1 MDPVAKSSDGGMKRL
16 FFFLTALICITSMQA
31 EGRVTNPYPTAVLR
45 QGDVYLLK
53 GKDNWQRLTHWGDV
67 QWLCWMSTDT
77 LCFERKRTTG
87 LKDSADWRGFE
98 VVRDLFMATR
108 DGKILGQFTADHF
121 TEEPSP
127 SPMRA
132 RALFAHRPD
141 WLTQEYE
148 IWETIRP
155 NIRNRPLGIRGHMPD
170 ASANQRWTAAALN
183 GEGPSGVG
191 LYRYPTNDSYRK
203 IEGPHT
209 RPRFSPNNVWYA
221 FLSYP
226 SDPDS
231 CGIYAYEIPDGD
243 VKFILR
249 TPEGFVRICDFGWSR
264 DGFAFILVLEDAAG
278 KRDAFFYDM
287 ELKSLQRLSDTGD
300 IDQASTWH

>member
-1 MDPVAKSSDGGMKRL
+1 MAPVVKQVDGFMRK
-16 FFFLTALICITSMQA
+16 FFCILAALCIGAISVSQA
-31 EGRVTNPYPTAVLR
+31 RVTNPYPTAVLR
-45 QGDVYLLK
+45 EGDIYLLK
-53 GKDNWQRLTHWGDV
+53 AKDDWQRLTHWGDV

-77 LCFERKRTTG
+77 LCFERKRMTG
-87 LKDSADWRGFE
+87 LKDSSDWRGFE
-98 VVRDLFMATR
+98 AVRDLFIATV
-108 DGKILGQFTADHF
+108 DGKILRQFTADHF

-141 WLTQEYE
+141 WITQDYE
-148 IWETIRP
+148 IWETIHP

-191 LYRYPTNDSYRK
+191 LYRYPGNDAYRR

-226 SDPDS
+226 GDPDS

-243 VKFILR
+243 VKFILK
-249 TPEGFVRICDFGWSR
+249 TPEGFARICDFGWSR
-264 DGFAFILVLEDAAG
+264 DGYAFILVLEDSAG
-278 KRDAFFYDM
+278 KRDAYFYDM
-287 ELKSLQRLSDTGD
+287 ERKALQRLSETGD
-300 IDQASTWH
+300 IDQASAWH